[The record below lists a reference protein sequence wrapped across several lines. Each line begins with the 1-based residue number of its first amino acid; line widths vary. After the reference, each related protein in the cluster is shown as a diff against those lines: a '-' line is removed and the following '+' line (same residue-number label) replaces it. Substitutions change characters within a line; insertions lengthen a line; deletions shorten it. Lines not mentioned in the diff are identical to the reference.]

1 MQYANEL
8 FSVVAALIL
17 WGLVISSKPL
27 LQQSKVFEAEAYWYI
42 AFVFTA
48 SAYTFFAIA
57 STVNIALLAPANA
70 CFFGGNLYLGLFCR
84 SLRKPFIKPYRF
96 LPILAILVFG
106 LIFEYIRQKGTFTER
121 VFIVNFTSCLCLVW
135 QLIELGRLDKAKL
148 KPLKF
153 FLFVTSVGLVF
164 AMVRLGVIFFI
175 DFPVDMHLYQEPF
188 KVSLIRWSWFSFSVI
203 SYVALIGFWIER
215 LGAESAL
222 TISENYAMKLELAN
236 KKVEQSESQFL
247 TSLNALSKAR
257 DNETGNHI
265 IRTQLYVKILALRL
279 RSNGLHVEILT
290 DEFID
295 FLYKASPLH
304 DIGKVGIPDSILLKN
319 GPLTDE
325 EWVVMKTHTL
335 IGESVL
341 DAAHI
346 TSDGDSDVITKA
358 IKLAGGHHE
367 KWHGNGYP
375 RGLAGQ
381 AIPLEAR
388 IMSIADNYDALVS
401 NRPYKKAWSHEQAVQ
416 EIISKRAT
424 HFDPLIVDAF
434 IAEQDVFRGIA
445 RTYQDG

>member
-27 LQQSKVFEAEAYWYI
+27 LEQSKVFEAEAYWYI

-96 LPILAILVFG
+96 LPLLAILVFG
-106 LIFEYIRQKGTFTER
+106 LIFEYIRQNETLIER
-121 VFIVNFTSCLCLVW
+121 LFFGNLTNSLCLVW
-135 QLIELGRLDKAKL
+135 QLIELSRLDKAKL

-153 FLFVTSVGLVF
+153 FLFATSIGLVF
-164 AMVRLGVIFFI
+164 ALLRLGEVFFTDLSTDI
-175 DFPVDMHLYQEPF
+175 NLYEEF
-188 KVSLIRWSWFSFSVI
+188 FNASLIWRSLFSFSII

-236 KKVEQSESQFL
+236 KKSKDTELQLL
-247 TSLNALSKAR
+247 TSLNALAKAR

-265 IRTQLYVKILALRL
+265 VRTQHYVNLLALRL
-279 RSNGLHVEILT
+279 RSEGHYIEQLS
-290 DEFID
+290 DESIAA
-295 FLYKASPLH
+295 LVKASPLH

-388 IMSIADNYDALVS
+388 IMSIADNYDALVT